1 LISKE
6 INKAEHEYMNM
17 CPPIIV
23 QATALV
29 DKEAHVVYRDKNKTK
44 QTLLN
49 FMTNYEI

>member
-23 QATALV
+23 LAT
-29 DKEAHVVYRDKNKTK
+29 
-44 QTLLN
+44 TLLEKGRKVWRN
-49 FMTNYEI
+49 DQNVAKKAWIFCSDAG